1 MMDVLIIRH
10 LTLIS
15 ALISGIFGTTNG
27 FSWIS
32 FIKGFCAL
40 YFFGRPLWAL
50 FCLLKRNLNR
60 ILLFIRNKLCCC
72 FFPTIVDHSST
83 NQANDDSTLDQTE
96 SENDEAIAESNAE
109 SNSTDTD
116 DEAPIESQV
125 NANAEEEIVTN
136 SRTATS

>member
-1 MMDVLIIRH
+1 MDTLIIRY

-32 FIKGFCAL
+32 FVKGFCAL

-72 FFPTIVDHSST
+72 FFPTILDDSSI
-83 NQANDDSTLDQTE
+83 NQANDDPDSDPNQT
-96 SENDEAIAESNAE
+96 ENDEVNDESNAD
-109 SNSTDTD
+109 STTNDTD

-125 NANAEEEIVTN
+125 NSNDEEEIVTN
-136 SRTATS
+136 SQTATS

>member
-1 MMDVLIIRH
+1 MDLLKIRY

-32 FIKGFCAL
+32 FLKGFCAL
-40 YFFGRPLWAL
+40 YFFVRPLWAL
-50 FCLLKRNLNR
+50 LCLLKRNLNR

-72 FFPTIVDHSST
+72 FFPMIVDNSET
-83 NQANDDSTLDQTE
+83 NNTNNDSTLDQTE

-109 SNSTDTD
+109 SNSTDID
-116 DEAPIESQV
+116 DEATIESQV
-125 NANAEEEIVTN
+125 NTNAEEEIVTN
-136 SRTATS
+136 SQTATS